1 VQGRTPGGGAVQGQR
16 RSLGGGAE
24 SGRRHCTGVESWWR
38 CCAGVESRRRQRC
51 VGAKIGG
58 DGGRRKEE
66 K

>member
-1 VQGRTPGGGAVQGQR
+1 VQGQR